1 MSGGADFQL
10 AMEQFRADFAR
21 QLPERVR
28 EAQGHLQAA
37 LSDPDDEIPLCELH
51 RVVHKLAGSCGTFGL
66 RAIGDAA
73 RGIEDQLDV
82 LLAQPGASRAGKLA
96 PVAEQLVVL
105 AALVAQG

>member
-1 MSGGADFQL
+1 MSGGADFQA

-28 EAQGHLQAA
+28 EAQSHLQAA
-37 LSDPDDEIPLCELH
+37 LANPEDEIPLCELH

-66 RAIGDAA
+66 RDIGDTA
-73 RGIEDQLDV
+73 RGIEEQLDV
-82 LLAQPGASRAGKLA
+82 LLAEPGASRAGKLA

-105 AALVAQG
+105 AALVAQN

>member
-1 MSGGADFQL
+1 MSGGTDFRL

-21 QLPERVR
+21 QLPERVQ

-37 LSDPDDEIPLCELH
+37 LANPGDEIPLCELH

-66 RAIGDAA
+66 REIGDTA
-73 RGIEDQLDV
+73 RGIEDQLDAI
-82 LLAQPGASRAGKLA
+82 LAAPGDRAGKLA

-105 AALVAQG
+105 AALVAQN